1 MSKDSLLLQP
11 LKVGHLTLKNRIMF
25 PPLTTGYEERDGS
38 IGERSLY
45 FYERLAKGGASY
57 VVIGDVAPVNTISPT
72 PKLYDDS
79 QIPTYRK
86 LADALHAYDC
96 KVALQ
101 IFHPE
106 YDVPGIARMMHEVD
120 VLSMEA
126 GAAKEKGDMEGFQT
140 KMAEAGKKR
149 TDAFAKLHYDM
160 QHFVSV
166 ATIEQLTDIKHAIGE
181 SARRAMESGIDA
193 IEIHGD
199 RLLGS
204 LCSEV
209 LNHRT
214 DEYGGSFENRTRYAL
229 EVVDII
235 KKSAPS
241 LMIEYKLP
249 FITINKDGSYRGKGG
264 LHEKEGIQFAQK
276 LEAAGVDMIQ
286 VAQANHTGNMG
297 DTIPSMGD
305 VPYNWTLPIARKV
318 KQAVSIPVS
327 TVGRIITV
335 ANGEEILKNKDA
347 DMISYGRSLL
357 CDPDIAIKV
366 AEDEPIRECLNCNKG
381 CVDAIQNRRYI
392 SCILNAE
399 NGDEATIFIKP
410 ASEKK
415 KVIIIGAGI
424 AGLEAARVAAIRG
437 HEVTIYEKENQI
449 GGQIHIA
456 AAPPRKQEILR
467 SIEYYEKILP
477 SLGVTIHVNTVC
489 TTEQMNQADAVIVA
503 IGAHNVTLPIDG
515 ADSPTVVSAWDVLA
529 GTADINGHCA
539 VIGGGLVGTETAEY
553 VIAHGCAASII
564 EMMDKIA
571 TGESSTVLP
580 LIKKDFTEH
589 EVKEYVNT
597 KVSQITNQGKTILA
611 TNTQTNEEISI
622 DCDTIIMAV
631 GSKKNEI
638 DLAGVTVPVFY
649 AGDCSGEQTASIA
662 EAVRSGYKVANEI

>member
-126 GAAKEKGDMEGFQT
+126 GAAKEKGDIERFQT

-149 TDAFAKLHYDM
+149 ADAFAKLHYDM

-235 KKSAPS
+235 KKSA
-241 LMIEYKLP
+241 
-249 FITINKDGSYRGKGG
+249 SY
-264 LHEKEGIQFAQK
+264 
-276 LEAAGVDMIQ
+276 D
-286 VAQANHTGNMG
+286 
-297 DTIPSMGD
+297 
-305 VPYNWTLPIARKV
+305 
-318 KQAVSIPVS
+318 
-327 TVGRIITV
+327 
-335 ANGEEILKNKDA
+335 
-347 DMISYGRSLL
+347 
-357 CDPDIAIKV
+357 
-366 AEDEPIRECLNCNKG
+366 
-381 CVDAIQNRRYI
+381 
-392 SCILNAE
+392 
-399 NGDEATIFIKP
+399 
-410 ASEKK
+410 
-415 KVIIIGAGI
+415 
-424 AGLEAARVAAIRG
+424 
-437 HEVTIYEKENQI
+437 
-449 GGQIHIA
+449 
-456 AAPPRKQEILR
+456 
-467 SIEYYEKILP
+467 
-477 SLGVTIHVNTVC
+477 
-489 TTEQMNQADAVIVA
+489 
-503 IGAHNVTLPIDG
+503 
-515 ADSPTVVSAWDVLA
+515 
-529 GTADINGHCA
+529 
-539 VIGGGLVGTETAEY
+539 
-553 VIAHGCAASII
+553 
-564 EMMDKIA
+564 
-571 TGESSTVLP
+571 
-580 LIKKDFTEH
+580 
-589 EVKEYVNT
+589 
-597 KVSQITNQGKTILA
+597 
-611 TNTQTNEEISI
+611 
-622 DCDTIIMAV
+622 
-631 GSKKNEI
+631 
-638 DLAGVTVPVFY
+638 
-649 AGDCSGEQTASIA
+649 
-662 EAVRSGYKVANEI
+662 